1 VPQLPQHSSVKPKGV
16 KPAWE
21 GLTSPGRDSLG
32 GGCCPRGLPPQPPG
46 PSRASFGDVLVAGEL
61 LEEAWAHIAVRSPLG
76 HRPGAGPKR
85 SGARPVLLGGCLRR
99 LRRRRVE
106 CDATPASR
114 GHRFDRPDER

>member
-1 VPQLPQHSSVKPKGV
+1 MPQLPQHSSFKPKGV

-32 GGCCPRGLPPQPPG
+32 EAVAPAAYRRNRQ
-46 PSRASFGDVLVAGEL
+46 SHRASFGDVLVAGEL

-85 SGARPVLLGGCLRR
+85 SGAPCVSWRMPASP
-99 LRRRRVE
+99 
-106 CDATPASR
+106 ATPQSRMRRDPSQRGASL
-114 GHRFDRPDER
+114 RPA